1 MLSVKWFAFNETI
14 GFHGSVRSDLTLIV
28 QTGIDKNFK
37 FLLASVD
44 RLQLCSNT

>member
-1 MLSVKWFAFNETI
+1 MFRVEWFAFNVTI
-14 GFHGSVRSDLTLIV
+14 GFHGSVRSHLTLIV